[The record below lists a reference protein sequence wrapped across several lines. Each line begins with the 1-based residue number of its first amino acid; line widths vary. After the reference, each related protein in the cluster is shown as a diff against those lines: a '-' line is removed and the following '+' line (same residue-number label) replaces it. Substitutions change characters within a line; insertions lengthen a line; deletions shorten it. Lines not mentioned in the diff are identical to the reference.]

1 MTAFYKSLSHI
12 LHLLPAM
19 QSLRKAAGEANARF
33 RLSNLPASMDMLV
46 FAGLYSEEKRN
57 ILLVFEDA
65 KEAERAFDDLAKLL
79 GEEKLVL
86 FSQVA
91 QQSSV
96 KQELR
101 KNTAASENF
110 GQILEALEKL
120 TQAKEPLV
128 IVADA
133 ESLCIPLPGAKSF
146 TKETLGISVGETL
159 GYDFLTWW
167 LREHRFEEKQFVE
180 TSGDY
185 AIRGGIVDIFPFT
198 ETVPFRIEFFGD
210 TIESIREFDAISQ
223 RSIAHRQ
230 DLSLVPNALEAEGIE
245 RKSSIFDY
253 LDERA
258 LVAEFEPALIE
269 SALEKASGESIIA
282 SLKEHTHFLITN
294 FASPEYK
301 EIDFGGRHQLSFNA
315 NLKVIRE
322 NIHKLVSGGNEVLIL
337 SETKELMK
345 RMEDLL
351 ESGETE
357 HDIQIDESNDILFS
371 SETEVLDTKKGKI
384 VYRMPSLAHGFL
396 LPVEAKKVV
405 FTEHEL
411 FGRRRDR
418 GASSRKRASRA
429 KGISLREL
437 RTLKRGDLLVHE
449 DKGIGKFMG
458 LDTIEVRGAK
468 QEVVRLSYRDND
480 VLFVNLDYIA
490 KLSRYSAAEVAEGS
504 VTLSKLGSAAWQ
516 RTKEKTKKRL
526 KDIARNLIS
535 IYAKRKKQEGFV
547 FSKDDIIQRE
557 MEAAFLYEDTP
568 DQAKATEDLKR
579 DMETGAPMD
588 RLICGDVGYGKTE
601 VAMRAAM
608 KATLD
613 KKQVAVL
620 VPTTILAEQ
629 HERSFKDRLERFGV
643 AVASISRFKSTK
655 EQKEVLAKLAEGK
668 IDVLIGTHRLLSKDV
683 LFKDLGL
690 LIIDEEHRFGVAAK
704 EKLRELRA
712 TVDTL
717 TLTATPIPR
726 TLNFSLLGARDL
738 SVIETPPKN
747 RLPIITEILT
757 DLGSETIRQALRREM
772 ERGGQIYAINDK
784 VMDIELYAQKLKE
797 LAPRARVGIV
807 HGQLTST
814 AIEKAM
820 RDFLERRI
828 DILCA
833 TKIVESGLDVPNAN
847 TIIINHAN
855 NFGLAELYQLRGRV
869 GRSNEQA
876 YCYLVTPPIKQLSK
890 DSLRRLEA
898 MEEFSDLGAGF
909 QLAMRDMEIRGAG
922 NLLGAEQS
930 GFINEIGFDLFQ
942 KTLAEAVDELKEEE
956 FKDLFKDQPVSTSRN
971 AFIRRKSDEGEGTS
985 ISLGVDA
992 LIPEHYI
999 EDDAERFG
1007 FYQRFASAANKQ
1019 EIDDLLAELQD
1030 RFGAV
1035 PEEALNL
1042 SHVTYARHLA
1052 VKLGFKSVA
1061 FEEAT
1066 RSLRISLPAEDQ
1078 SEYYQKFFP
1087 LIIDKFEAIGQ
1098 SKIRLVN
1105 EGKKL
1110 KVIIRLQATEPA
1122 ERLKEVEKILLGLQ
1136 PVQQV
1141 APESVQK

>member
-1 MTAFYKSLSHI
+1 YKSL
-12 LHLLPAM
+12 LHTIQTLPVLQA
-19 QSLRKAAGEANARF
+19 F
-33 RLSNLPASMDMLV
+33 RAVLSGDVKPTTLSNLPPSLDTLL
-46 FAGLYSEEKRN
+46 FSHIFLSDERN
-57 ILLVFEDA
+57 IFLIFEESRD
-65 KEAERAFDDLAKLL
+65 AERAFDDLAKLL

-91 QQSSV
+91 QQSSI

-101 KNTAASENF
+101 KNTAEAENF

-120 TQAKEPLV
+120 TQSKERLI

-133 ESLCIPLPGAKSF
+133 DSLLIPLPAAQAF
-146 TKETLGISVGETL
+146 TKETLNVAVGETL
-159 GYDFLTWW
+159 GYDFFSWW
-167 LREHRFEEKQFVE
+167 LREHGFEEKQFVE

-185 AIRGGIVDIFPFT
+185 AVRGGIIDVFPFT
-198 ETVPFRIEFFGD
+198 DTVPFRIEFFGD
-210 TIESIREFDAISQ
+210 TIESIREFDSISQ
-223 RSIAHRQ
+223 RSIAQRQ
-230 DLSLVPNALEAEGIE
+230 ELALVPNALEAEGIV
-245 RKSSIFDY
+245 RTATVFDY
-253 LDERA
+253 LREKTII
-258 LVAEFEPALIE
+258 AEFEPQHIRKRVETAG
-269 SALEKASGESIIA
+269 GENIIQLLNDR
-282 SLKEHTHFLITN
+282 SHFLITN
-294 FASPEYK
+294 FPEQGSPV
-301 EIDFGGRHQLSFNA
+301 IDFGAKRQPSFNA
-315 NLKVIRE
+315 NLKAIRE
-322 NIHKLVSGGNEVLIL
+322 KIHELVEAGNEVIIL
-337 SETKELMK
+337 SESKELMK

-357 HDIQIDESNDILFS
+357 DDLQVDEYQKIDPS
-371 SETEVLDTKKGKI
+371 SEPEISSANAGRIIYIT
-384 VYRMPSLAHGFL
+384 PSLAHGVL
-396 LPVEAKKVV
+396 LPDGVKKVI

-418 GASSRKRASRA
+418 GAASRKRASRA

-468 QEVVRLSYRDND
+468 QEVVRLNYRDND

-490 KLSRYSAAEVAEGS
+490 KLSRYSAAEVDEES
-504 VTLSKLGSAAWQ
+504 VKLSKLGSPAWQ
-516 RTKEKTKKRL
+516 KTKDKTKRRL
-526 KDIARNLIS
+526 KDIARNLIT
-535 IYAKRKKQEGFV
+535 IYARRKKQEGFI

-568 DQAKATEDLKR
+568 DQAKATDDLKR

-643 AVASISRFKSTK
+643 SVASISRFKSPK

-683 LFKDLGL
+683 LFKDIGL

-747 RLPIITEILT
+747 RLPITTEILT
-757 DLGSETIRQALRREM
+757 DLTSDTIREAIRREM

-784 VMDIELYAQKLKE
+784 VKDIEMYALKLKE
-797 LAPRARVGIV
+797 LAPRARTGIV

-814 AIEKAM
+814 QIEKVM
-820 RDFLERRI
+820 RDFLERKI

-956 FKDLFKDQPVSTSRN
+956 FKDLFKDQPVNTSRN
-971 AFIRRKSDEGEGTS
+971 AFIRRRAEETEGTS

-999 EDDAERFG
+999 EDDAERFS
-1007 FYQRFASAANKQ
+1007 FYQRFASALQKQ
-1019 EIDDLLAELQD
+1019 EIDDILKELQD
-1030 RFGAV
+1030 RFGPL
-1035 PEEALNL
+1035 PEETTNL
-1042 SHVTYARHLA
+1042 GNVAYARLLA
-1052 VKLGFKSVA
+1052 QKLGFKNVLY
-1061 FEEAT
+1061 EEAT

-1078 SEYYQKFFP
+1078 SDYYQNFFP
-1087 LIIDKFEAIGQ
+1087 LIIDKFAVIGQ
-1098 SKIRLVN
+1098 SKIRLIN

-1110 KVIIRLQATEPA
+1110 RILIRLQAKDNA
-1122 ERLKEVEKILLGLQ
+1122 ERWKEIETILKELQ
-1136 PVQQV
+1136 P
-1141 APESVQK
+1141 AD

>member
-1 MTAFYKSLSHI
+1 MTPLYKNLSPI
-12 LHLLPAM
+12 IETLPALLPFA
-19 QSLRKAAGEANARF
+19 QALRENNTCV
-33 RLSNLPASMDMLV
+33 LTNLPPSLDTLL
-46 FAGLYSEEKRN
+46 FAHTFTKENRS
-57 ILLVFEDA
+57 ILLVFEESA
-65 KEAERAFDDLAKLL
+65 QTERAFDDLEKLI
-79 GEEKLVL
+79 GEDKLVL

-91 QQSSV
+91 QQSSI

-120 TQAKEPLV
+120 TQVKENV
-128 IVADA
+128 ILLADA
-133 ESLCIPLPGAKSF
+133 ESLLIPLPASGEF
-146 TKETLGISVGETL
+146 TKETLNVAVGETL
-159 GYDFLTWW
+159 GYDYFSLW

-185 AIRGGIVDIFPFT
+185 AIRGGIIDVFPFT
-198 ETVPFRIEFFGD
+198 DTVPFRIEFFGD

-230 DLSLVPNALEAEGIE
+230 NLSLVPNALESEYISRTATL
-245 RKSSIFDY
+245 FNY
-253 LDERA
+253 LSPET
-258 LVAEFEPALIE
+258 VIVQFEPERIQLKV
-269 SALEKASGESIIA
+269 EKAGDTGIINT
-282 SLKEHTHFLITN
+282 LREKTDFLVTN
-294 FASPEYK
+294 FPSEGQPV
-301 EIDFGGRHQLSFNA
+301 IDFHTKRQQSFNA

-322 NIHKLVSGGNEVLIL
+322 HIHKLVKEENQVIIL
-337 SETKELMK
+337 SESKDLMQ

-357 HDIQIDESNDILFS
+357 SDPQADEYHILDQS
-371 SETEVLDTKKGKI
+371 PDEEKKGKI
-384 VYRMPSLAHGFL
+384 IYRTPSLAHGFL
-396 LPVEAKKVV
+396 LPDSLQTVV

-411 FGRRRDR
+411 FGRRRER
-418 GASSRKRASRA
+418 GAASRKRASRN

-468 QEVVRLSYRDND
+468 QEVVRLVYRDND
-480 VLFVNLDYIA
+480 VLFVNLDYIG
-490 KLSRYSAAEVAEGS
+490 KLSRYSAVEVDEER
-504 VTLSKLGSAAWQ
+504 VTLSKLGSPAWQ
-516 RTKEKTKKRL
+516 KTKEKTKKRL
-526 KDIARNLIS
+526 KDIARSLIS
-535 IYAKRKKQEGFV
+535 IYAKRKKQEGFA

-568 DQAKATEDLKR
+568 DQAKATADLKR

-643 AVASISRFKSTK
+643 AVSSISRFKSTK
-655 EQKEVLAKLAEGK
+655 EQKDVLAKLAEGK
-668 IDVLIGTHRLLSKDV
+668 IDILIGTHRLLSKDV
-683 LFKDLGL
+683 IFKDLGL

-747 RLPIITEILT
+747 RLPITTEILT
-757 DLGSETIRQALRREM
+757 NLESEAIREAIRREM

-784 VMDIELYAQKLKE
+784 VMDIEMFALKLRE
-797 LAPRARVGIV
+797 LAPRAKTGIV
-807 HGQLTST
+807 HGQLTAT
-814 AIEKAM
+814 GIEKAM
-820 RDFLERRI
+820 RDFLERKI
-828 DILCA
+828 DILVA

-847 TIIINHAN
+847 TIIINRAN

-876 YCYLVTPPIKQLSK
+876 YCFLVTPPIKQLSK

-898 MEEFSDLGAGF
+898 MEEFSELGAGF

-956 FKDLFKDQPVSTSRN
+956 FKDLFKDQPASTSRN
-971 AFIRRKSDEGEGTS
+971 AFIRKRNDDSDGTS

-992 LIPEHYI
+992 LIPDHYI
-999 EDDAERFG
+999 EDDAERFN
-1007 FYQRFASAANKQ
+1007 FYQKFASASTKQ
-1019 EIDDLLAELQD
+1019 EIDDIQKELED

-1035 PEEALNL
+1035 PEETKHLGQVA
-1042 SHVTYARHLA
+1042 YARLLA
-1052 VKLGFKSVA
+1052 QTLGFKSIA
-1061 FEEAT
+1061 YEAAT
-1066 RSLRISLPAEDQ
+1066 RTLRIALPDEAQ
-1078 SEYYQKFFP
+1078 KEYYQNFFP
-1087 LIIDKFEAIGQ
+1087 LIIDKFSILGQ
-1098 SKIRLVN
+1098 SKVRLVN

-1110 KVIIRLQATEPA
+1110 KIVIRLMEIEPDKRWN
-1122 ERLKEVEKILLGLQ
+1122 EIEKILQDLQ
-1136 PVQQV
+1136 P
-1141 APESVQK
+1141 A

>member
-1 MTAFYKSLSHI
+1 MTPFYKNLSHVFDP
-12 LHLLPAM
+12 LPAM
-19 QSLRKAAGEANARF
+19 HKLRKAVELKDRYT
-33 RLSNLPASMDMLV
+33 LLNLPPSLDTLV
-46 FAGLYSEEKRN
+46 FAN
-57 ILLVFEDA
+57 IYIEDNRGILIIFEDA
-65 KEAERAFDDLAKLL
+65 GEAERAFDDFTKLL

-91 QQSSV
+91 QQSRV

-101 KNTAASENF
+101 KNTAATENF

-120 TQAKEPLV
+120 TQAKEKLV
-128 IVADA
+128 ILADA
-133 ESLCIPLPGAKSF
+133 DSLLIPLPGSQSF
-146 TKETLGISVGETL
+146 TKETLKLSVGETL
-159 GYDFLTWW
+159 GYDFFSWW
-167 LREHRFEEKQFVE
+167 LREHLFEEKQFVE

-185 AIRGGIVDIFPFT
+185 AIRGGIVDVFPFT
-198 ETVPFRIEFFGD
+198 DTVPFRIEFFGD
-210 TIESIREFDAISQ
+210 TIESIREFDSISQ
-223 RSIAHRQ
+223 RSIANRQ
-230 DLSLVPNALEAEGIE
+230 ELSLVPNALEAEGIL
-245 RKSSIFDY
+245 RTATLFDY
-253 LDERA
+253 LSDDT
-258 LVAEFEPALIE
+258 
-269 SALEKASGESIIA
+269 IIA
-282 SLKEHTHFLITN
+282 ESEPQRIKSRIEKLSAENILSKLVEKTQLYITN
-294 FASPEYK
+294 FPEP
-301 EIDFGGRHQLSFNA
+301 ESTLIDFNVKLQPSFNG

-322 NIHKLVSGGNEVLIL
+322 KIHSLVEEGNEIIIL
-337 SETKELMK
+337 SETIDLMK

-357 HDIQIDESNDILFS
+357 NDEQIDEYKEIDTSL
-371 SETEVLDTKKGKI
+371 VLESGLPKKGKI
-384 VYRMPSLAHGFL
+384 IYRTPSLAHGFI
-396 LPVEAKKVV
+396 LPYEMKSVV

-418 GASSRKRASRA
+418 GAASRKRASRA

-449 DKGIGKFMG
+449 DKGVGKFMG

-468 QEVVRLSYRDND
+468 QEVVRLVYRDND
-480 VLFVNLDYIA
+480 ILFVNLDYIV
-490 KLSRYSAAEVAEGS
+490 KLSRYSSAEVAEGS
-504 VTLSKLGSAAWQ
+504 VKLSKLGSAEWQ
-516 RTKEKTKKRL
+516 RTKEKTKRRL
-526 KDIARNLIS
+526 KDIARNLIT
-535 IYAKRKKQEGFV
+535 IYAKRKKQEGFI

-643 AVASISRFKSTK
+643 AVASISRFKTTK
-655 EQKEVLAKLAEGK
+655 EQKEILAKLAEGK

-683 LFKDLGL
+683 IFKDIGL

-757 DLGSETIRQALRREM
+757 DLNSETIRQAIRREM

-784 VMDIELYAQKLKE
+784 VMDIEIYATKLKE
-797 LAPRARVGIV
+797 LAPRARTGIV

-814 AIEKAM
+814 AIEKVM
-820 RDFLERRI
+820 RDFLERKV

-855 NFGLAELYQLRGRV
+855 NFGLAELYQLRGRI

-956 FKDLFKDQPVSTSRN
+956 FKDLFKDQSVNSSRN
-971 AFIRRKSDEGEGTS
+971 AFIRRKKEDTDGTS

-999 EDDAERFG
+999 EDDAERFN
-1007 FYQRFASAANKQ
+1007 FYQRFASARDKK
-1019 EIDDLLAELQD
+1019 EIDDIIKELID

-1035 PEEALNL
+1035 PEEAINL
-1042 SHVTYARHLA
+1042 TNVTYARLLA
-1052 VKLGFKSVA
+1052 VKLGFRSVIYD
-1061 FEEAT
+1061 EAT
-1066 RSLRISLPAEDQ
+1066 RSLRIALPAEDQ

-1087 LIIDKFEAIGQ
+1087 LIIDKFTLLGA
-1098 SKIRLVN
+1098 SRVRLVN

-1110 KVIIRLQATEPA
+1110 RIIIRLQAKDGVERWHEIENILTE
-1122 ERLKEVEKILLGLQ
+1122 LQ
-1136 PVQQV
+1136 IQI
-1141 APESVQK
+1141 

>member
-1 MTAFYKSLSHI
+1 MTPLYTSLSPI
-12 LHLLPAM
+12 VQALPSMPTLRAAIEEPVKKYVLINLLPSVDA
-19 QSLRKAAGEANARF
+19 
-33 RLSNLPASMDMLV
+33 LV
-46 FAGLYSEEKRN
+46 FADIFVGKNRS
-57 ILLVFEDA
+57 ILLVFEEA
-65 KEAERAFDDLAKLL
+65 KDAERAFDDLAKLI

-86 FSQVA
+86 FSQVV

-101 KNTAASENF
+101 KNTAATENF

-120 TQAKEPLV
+120 TQAKEPQV
-128 IVADA
+128 ILADA
-133 ESLCIPLPGAKSF
+133 DSLLILLPSSQVF
-146 TKETLGISVGETL
+146 TKETLNLSVGETL
-159 GYDFLTWW
+159 GYDFLSLW

-185 AIRGGIVDIFPFT
+185 AIRGGIVDVFPFT
-198 ETVPFRIEFFGD
+198 DTVPFRIEFFGD
-210 TIESIREFDAISQ
+210 TIESIREFDSISQ

-230 DLSLVPNALEAEGIE
+230 ELALVPNALEAEGIL
-245 RKSSIFDY
+245 RTASLFSY
-253 LDERA
+253 LPEKTII
-258 LVAEFEPALIE
+258 AEFEPQHIHHK
-269 SALEKASGESIIA
+269 LEKAGGETIISELEEKA
-282 SLKEHTHFLITN
+282 VFSITN
-294 FASPEYK
+294 FPETDSSI
-301 EIDFGGRHQLSFNA
+301 IDFGVKRQPSFNA
-315 NLKVIRE
+315 NIKLIRE
-322 NIHKLVSGGNEVLIL
+322 NIHRLIEDGNEVIIL
-337 SETKELMK
+337 AESKDLTK

-351 ESGETE
+351 EAGDTLN
-357 HDIQIDESNDILFS
+357 DPYIDEYQEIDKSID
-371 SETEVLDTKKGKI
+371 TEITLTKKGRI
-384 VYRMPSLAHGFL
+384 VYHTPSLAHGFL
-396 LPVEAKKVV
+396 LPDEIKKVL

-418 GASSRKRASRA
+418 GAASRKRASRS

-468 QEVVRLSYRDND
+468 QEVVRLNYRDND

-490 KLSRYSAAEVAEGS
+490 KLSRYSASEVAEDS
-504 VTLSKLGSAAWQ
+504 VKLSKLGSPAWQ
-516 RTKEKTKKRL
+516 KTKEKTKRRL
-526 KDIARNLIS
+526 KDIARNLIT
-535 IYAKRKKQEGFV
+535 IYAKRKKQEGFA

-568 DQAKATEDLKR
+568 DQFKATEDLKR
-579 DMETGAPMD
+579 DMEIGAPMD

-643 AVASISRFKSTK
+643 AVASISRFKTTK
-655 EQKEVLAKLAEGK
+655 EQKEILERLAEGK

-683 LFKDLGL
+683 IFKDIGL
-690 LIIDEEHRFGVAAK
+690 LIIDEEHRFGVTAK

-747 RLPIITEILT
+747 RLPISTEILT
-757 DLGSETIRQALRREM
+757 DLNSDTIRQAIRREM
-772 ERGGQIYAINDK
+772 ERGGQIYAISDK
-784 VMDIELYAQKLKE
+784 VMDIEIFALKLKE
-797 LAPRARVGIV
+797 LAPRARTGIV
-807 HGQLTST
+807 HGQLSST
-814 AIEKAM
+814 AIEKVM
-820 RDFLERRI
+820 RDFLERKV

-956 FKDLFKDQPVSTSRN
+956 FKDLFKDQPASTSRN
-971 AFIRRKSDEGEGTS
+971 AFIRRKKEDSDGTS

-999 EDDAERFG
+999 EDDAERFS
-1007 FYQRFASAANKQ
+1007 FYQRFAAATSKQ
-1019 EIDDLLAELQD
+1019 EIDDILKELQD
-1030 RFGAV
+1030 RFGAL
-1035 PEEALNL
+1035 PEETINL
-1042 SHVTYARHLA
+1042 GNVAYARLLA
-1052 VKLGFKSVA
+1052 VRLGFKSVLY
-1061 FEEAT
+1061 EEAT

-1078 SEYYQKFFP
+1078 SEYYQQFFP
-1087 LIIDKFEAIGQ
+1087 FIIDKFPLIGQ
-1098 SKIRLVN
+1098 SRIRLIN

-1110 KVIIRLQATEPA
+1110 RISIRLLGKAGV
-1122 ERLKEVEKILLGLQ
+1122 ERWKEIESILIQLQ
-1136 PVQQV
+1136 P
-1141 APESVQK
+1141 AD

>member
-1 MTAFYKSLSHI
+1 M
-12 LHLLPAM
+12 
-19 QSLRKAAGEANARF
+19 
-33 RLSNLPASMDMLV
+33 
-46 FAGLYSEEKRN
+46 
-57 ILLVFEDA
+57 
-65 KEAERAFDDLAKLL
+65 
-79 GEEKLVL
+79 
-86 FSQVA
+86 
-91 QQSSV
+91 
-96 KQELR
+96 
-101 KNTAASENF
+101 KN
-110 GQILEALEKL
+110 
-120 TQAKEPLV
+120 
-128 IVADA
+128 
-133 ESLCIPLPGAKSF
+133 
-146 TKETLGISVGETL
+146 
-159 GYDFLTWW
+159 
-167 LREHRFEEKQFVE
+167 
-180 TSGDY
+180 
-185 AIRGGIVDIFPFT
+185 
-198 ETVPFRIEFFGD
+198 
-210 TIESIREFDAISQ
+210 
-223 RSIAHRQ
+223 
-230 DLSLVPNALEAEGIE
+230 
-245 RKSSIFDY
+245 
-253 LDERA
+253 
-258 LVAEFEPALIE
+258 
-269 SALEKASGESIIA
+269 
-282 SLKEHTHFLITN
+282 
-294 FASPEYK
+294 
-301 EIDFGGRHQLSFNA
+301 
-315 NLKVIRE
+315 
-322 NIHKLVSGGNEVLIL
+322 
-337 SETKELMK
+337 
-345 RMEDLL
+345 
-351 ESGETE
+351 
-357 HDIQIDESNDILFS
+357 
-371 SETEVLDTKKGKI
+371 
-384 VYRMPSLAHGFL
+384 
-396 LPVEAKKVV
+396 VV

-418 GASSRKRASRA
+418 GAASRKRASRA

-468 QEVVRLSYRDND
+468 QEVVRLTYRDND
-480 VLFVNLDYIA
+480 ILYVNLDYIA
-490 KLSRYSAAEVAEGS
+490 KLSRYSSAEVAEDS
-504 VTLSKLGSAAWQ
+504 IKLSKLGSPAWQ
-516 RTKEKTKKRL
+516 KTKVKTKRRL
-526 KDIARNLIS
+526 KDIARNLIT
-535 IYAKRKKQEGFV
+535 IYAKRKKQEGFI

-643 AVASISRFKSTK
+643 AVASISRFKTTK
-655 EQKEVLAKLAEGK
+655 EQKEILAKLAEGK

-683 LFKDLGL
+683 IFKDIGL

-704 EKLRELRA
+704 EKLREIRS

-757 DLGSETIRQALRREM
+757 DLNSDTIRQAIRREM

-784 VMDIELYAQKLKE
+784 VMDIEIYALKLKE
-797 LAPRARVGIV
+797 LAPRARTGIV

-814 AIEKAM
+814 AIEKVM
-820 RDFLERRI
+820 RDFLERKI

-876 YCYLVTPPIKQLSK
+876 YCYLITPPIKQLSK

-942 KTLAEAVDELKEEE
+942 KTLTEAVDELKEEE
-956 FKDLFKDQPVSTSRN
+956 FKDLFKDQPVNLSRN
-971 AFIRRKSDEGEGTS
+971 AFIRRKKDDTDGTS

-999 EDDAERFG
+999 EDDAERFN
-1007 FYQRFASAANKQ
+1007 FYQRFTSASSKQ
-1019 EIDDLLAELQD
+1019 EIDDIKKELQD
-1030 RFGAV
+1030 RFGAL
-1035 PEEALNL
+1035 PEETINL
-1042 SHVTYARHLA
+1042 ANVAYAKLLA
-1052 VKLGFKSVA
+1052 VKLGFKSVMY
-1061 FEEAT
+1061 EEAT

-1078 SEYYQKFFP
+1078 SEYYQQFFP
-1087 LIIDKFEAIGQ
+1087 LIIDKFALIGQ
-1098 SKIRLVN
+1098 SKIRLIT

-1110 KVIIRLQATEPA
+1110 QIIIRLQAKDGVEKWN
-1122 ERLKEVEKILLGLQ
+1122 EIEKILTELQ
-1136 PVQQV
+1136 PVG
-1141 APESVQK
+1141 

>member
-1 MTAFYKSLSHI
+1 MTAFYKYISHI
-12 LHLLPAM
+12 IQALPAM
-19 QSLRKAAGEANARF
+19 AELRRAVTESGTTF
-33 RLSNLPASMDMLV
+33 SLSNLPSSLDTLV
-46 FAGLYSEEKRN
+46 FAQIYIQENRD
-57 ILLVFEDA
+57 ILLIFEDA
-65 KEAERAFDDLAKLL
+65 KDTERAFDDLAKLL

-86 FSQVA
+86 FSQVVH
-91 QQSSV
+91 QSSI

-101 KNTAASENF
+101 KNTTATENF

-120 TQAKEPLV
+120 TQAKNSLV
-128 IVADA
+128 VLADA
-133 ESLCIPLPGAKSF
+133 DSLLIPLPAAQVF
-146 TKETLGISVGETL
+146 TKETLKISVGETL
-159 GYDFLTWW
+159 GYDFLSWW

-185 AIRGGIVDIFPFT
+185 AIRGGIIDIFPFT
-198 ETVPFRIEFFGD
+198 DTVPFRIEFFGD
-210 TIESIREFDAISQ
+210 TIESIREFDSISQ

-230 DLSLVPNALEAEGIE
+230 ELALVPNALEAEGIL
-245 RKSSIFDY
+245 RTAFLFDY
-253 LDERA
+253 LSEKTII
-258 LVAEFEPALIE
+258 AEFEPQRIR
-269 SALEKASGESIIA
+269 SILEKASGEKIIA
-282 SLKEHTHFLITN
+282 SLEERTNLFITN
-294 FASPEYK
+294 FPEPK
-301 EIDFGGRHQLSFNA
+301 SSVIDFDAKGQPSFNA
-315 NLKVIRE
+315 NLKIIRE
-322 NIHKLVSGGNEVLIL
+322 KIHELVEENYEVVILAESKDLI
-337 SETKELMK
+337 K

-351 ESGETE
+351 EAGETM
-357 HDIQIDESNDILFS
+357 DDPYSDEYHTIES
-371 SETEVLDTKKGKI
+371 SLEPEAIPIKKGRI
-384 VYRMPSLAHGFL
+384 VYFSPSLAHGFV
-396 LPVEAKKVV
+396 LPETKKKVV

-468 QEVVRLSYRDND
+468 QEVVRLLYRDND
-480 VLFVNLDYIA
+480 ILFVNLDYIA
-490 KLSRYSAAEVAEGS
+490 KLSRYSAVEVAENS
-504 VTLSKLGSAAWQ
+504 VKLSKLGSPAWQ
-516 RTKEKTKKRL
+516 KTKEKTKRRL
-526 KDIARNLIS
+526 KDIARSLIS
-535 IYAKRKKQEGFV
+535 IYAKRKKQEGFA

-568 DQAKATEDLKR
+568 DQAKATDDLKR
-579 DMETGAPMD
+579 DMEINAPMD

-601 VAMRAAM
+601 IAMRAAM

-643 AVASISRFKSTK
+643 AVASISRFKTTK
-655 EQKEVLAKLAEGK
+655 EQKEVLEKLAEGK
-668 IDVLIGTHRLLSKDV
+668 VDVLIGTHRLLSKDV
-683 LFKDLGL
+683 LFKDIGL

-747 RLPIITEILT
+747 RLPINTEILT
-757 DLGSETIRQALRREM
+757 DLQSDTIRQAIRREM

-784 VMDIELYAQKLKE
+784 VVDIEVYALKLKE
-797 LAPRARVGIV
+797 LAPRARTGIV
-807 HGQLTST
+807 HGQLSST
-814 AIEKAM
+814 VIEKIM
-820 RDFLERRI
+820 RDFLERKI

-847 TIIINHAN
+847 TIIINHAH

-956 FKDLFKDQPVSTSRN
+956 FKDLFKDQPVNNSRN
-971 AFIRRKSDEGEGTS
+971 AFIRRKKEDAEGTS

-992 LIPEHYI
+992 LIPDHYI
-999 EDDAERFG
+999 EDDAERFN
-1007 FYQRFASAANKQ
+1007 FYQRFALAASKP
-1019 EIDDLLAELQD
+1019 EIDEIVKELQD
-1030 RFGAV
+1030 RFGTV
-1035 PEEALNL
+1035 PEETSNL
-1042 SHVTYARHLA
+1042 SNVAHARLLA
-1052 VKLGFKSVA
+1052 VKLGFKSVTYD
-1061 FEEAT
+1061 EAT

-1078 SEYYQKFFP
+1078 SEYYQQFFP
-1087 LIIDKFEAIGQ
+1087 LIIDKFSAIGQ
-1098 SKIRLVN
+1098 SKIRLIT

-1110 KVIIRLQATEPA
+1110 RVVIRLQANEMS
-1122 ERLKEVEKILLGLQ
+1122 ERWKEIEGILTALQ
-1136 PVQQV
+1136 T
-1141 APESVQK
+1141 